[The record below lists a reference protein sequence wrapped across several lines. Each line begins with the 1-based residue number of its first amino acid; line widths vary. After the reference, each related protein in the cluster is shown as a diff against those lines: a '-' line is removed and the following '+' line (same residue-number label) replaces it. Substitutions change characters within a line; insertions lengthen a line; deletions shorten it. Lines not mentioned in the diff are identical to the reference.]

1 MRSHAVSRVWVF
13 GFIGLLFRVSAFD
26 GGWCLAPWLRLS
38 EVRRHAGLF
47 WVCVCVTP
55 MYISGFRVYLV
66 TRVQSLGYLGDY
78 LGLRA

>member
-13 GFIGLLFRVSAFD
+13 GFIALLFRVSAFD
-26 GGWCLAPWLRLS
+26 GGWCLAPWLHLA

-55 MYISGFRVYLV
+55 CTFQGLEYIQYFRV
-66 TRVQSLGYLGDY
+66 
-78 LGLRA
+78 